1 MDKIYRVQGM
11 TCQNCKQKI
20 EKKLL
25 KRKGIQSAYV
35 SLAKKTLHLSYEEEI
50 IKLTTIKNLLDNMGY
65 ELVEEEKDAGH
76 SKIFIQIGIAAVLF
90 LILSQVMP
98 DFSILLTG
106 GSKVSLMMLFIIGM
120 TTSFHCISM
129 CGGLALSQV
138 VSESNN
144 FKRNLM
150 YNVGRVISY
159 TVLGGLV
166 GVLGAGITLGNRIFA
181 IVPIF
186 LGGLMVV
193 MGLSNAGL
201 SSLGSIPFM
210 QKINFKL
217 GTLRGKLSSDRGPLV
232 LGLVNGFMPCGPLQL
247 MQIYALSTGSFMA
260 GALSMFAFSLGTVP
274 LMLGMGVFVSKLSVK
289 SKGLIYKMGGYLILF
304 LGMSMMMNGLGTLG
318 IGGAR
323 AGDRQQSKEQGGI
336 RMEDGY
342 QVVEVDVE
350 GRRYEDIVVQKGIP
364 VRMIMNVKPGAL
376 SGCNYAINIPQY
388 DIFGALQEGKNVIEF
403 NPTEEGTFMYS
414 CWMGMIRHT
423 ITVVDGPVESYAR
436 PTSSRRNDFLDLG
449 FGGFSCH

>member
-35 SLAKKTLHLSYEEEI
+35 SLAQKTLHLSYEEEV
-50 IKLTTIKNLLDNMGY
+50 IKLTTIKNLLANMGY
-65 ELVEEEKDAGH
+65 ELLEEEKDKGH

-90 LILSQVMP
+90 LMLSLVMP
-98 DFSILLTG
+98 DFSMLLTG
-106 GSKVSLMMLFIIGM
+106 GSQVSLIMLFVIGI

-138 VSESNN
+138 ISESNN

-159 TVLGGLV
+159 TVLGGFV
-166 GVLGAGITLGNRIFA
+166 GVLGAGITLGNRVFA
-181 IVPIF
+181 IVPLF

-201 SSLGSIPFM
+201 ISLGGIPFM
-210 QKINFKL
+210 QKVNFRL
-217 GTLRGKLSSDRGPLV
+217 GALRSKLSGDRGPLV

-274 LMLGMGVFVSKLSVK
+274 LMLGMGIFVSKLSVK
-289 SKGLIYKMGGYLILF
+289 SKVLVYKMGGYLILF
-304 LGMSMMMNGLGTLG
+304 LGISMMMNGLGTLG
-318 IGGAR
+318 IGGTR
-323 AGDRQQSKEQGGI
+323 VGNTQQSKERGGI

-342 QVVEVDVE
+342 QVIEVDVV

-364 VRMIMNVKPGAL
+364 VRMIMNVAPGAL
-376 SGCNYAINIPQY
+376 NGCNYAINMPQY

-423 ITVVDGPVESYAR
+423 ITVVDGPVENYAR
-436 PTSSRRNDFLDLG
+436 PTSSRQNDFLDLG